1 MANRNP
7 MDFNGKLIPVDI
19 EIPATVMVRV
29 EKRCWNC
36 DSVPKRC
43 SSFVIDRVGS
53 TATEAV
59 HSIDVDNGLNAE
71 NERRRKSRRVA

>member
-1 MANRNP
+1 MANQNP

-36 DSVPKRC
+36 DSLSKRC
-43 SSFVIDRVGS
+43 SFIVIDRVGS
-53 TATEAV
+53 TTLKIAQLKDRIKRSKKLE
-59 HSIDVDNGLNAE
+59 
-71 NERRRKSRRVA
+71 VA

>member
-19 EIPATVMVRV
+19 EIPASIVVRI
-29 EKRCWNC
+29 EKHCWSC
-36 DSVPKRC
+36 DSLSKRC

-53 TATEAV
+53 TEKKRTNNGQKKTKRNSKA
-59 HSIDVDNGLNAE
+59 SDV
-71 NERRRKSRRVA
+71 RRVA